1 MTLRLSHPLAIIPW
15 LTVAIF
21 LTPVILGLVGTWL
34 PAFGWFP
41 AIGLDR
47 LSLAPWSNLFSHPSF
62 PGALRHT
69 LVTGLGAA
77 ALALVSTALLLIGA
91 YPSALFSWLEKSLA
105 PILSIPHAAFAIG
118 MSFLLVP
125 SGWLVRLLALMSDR
139 LDRPPLWSTF
149 QDPHG
154 ISLIVTLALKEI
166 PFLLLMCLAIL
177 PTLKAQQTLWLANSL
192 GHSNRFAWL
201 WLIFPQLYRQIRLPF
216 FAVLAYSLTVVDIA
230 VIAGPTTPATLAVL
244 ITQWFNDPD
253 LSQRTVGAAGAATLL
268 MLLSLIMAGA
278 LLLENPLRRL
288 RSHCLE
294 RRLSGHW
301 PAWEK
306 PMARLI
312 SFVLLFF
319 YAAAL
324 LITLIWGLAAQW
336 RYPDVLPSRFSLD
349 KVAHSLTQLSDPLW
363 CTLLLATL
371 SALLAITVV
380 VGCLENEVRLKYDGQ
395 KVRGQKILVLL
406 YLPLLIPQIA
416 FIFGFQVWLIRVGLD
431 GTFVALLWSHLV
443 FVVPYV
449 FLTLSGPYR
458 QFDDRF
464 SWLALSLTGRR
475 AHSFWRIKLIIL
487 LRPILYAFATGFA
500 VSIAQYLPTIFVG
513 AGRFATLTTEAVALA
528 SGSDRRLMAVMAL
541 WQQLL
546 PLIVFALATLIP
558 AYRFRHRRAMSQTVS

>member
-1 MTLRLSHPLAIIPW
+1 
-15 LTVAIF
+15 V
-21 LTPVILGLVGTWL
+21 
-34 PAFGWFP
+34 
-41 AIGLDR
+41 
-47 LSLAPWSNLFSHPSF
+47 
-62 PGALRHT
+62 
-69 LVTGLGAA
+69 
-77 ALALVSTALLLIGA
+77 LLL
-91 YPSALFSWLEKSLA
+91 
-105 PILSIPHAAFAIG
+105 
-118 MSFLLVP
+118 
-125 SGWLVRLLALMSDR
+125 
-139 LDRPPLWSTF
+139 
-149 QDPHG
+149 
-154 ISLIVTLALKEI
+154 
-166 PFLLLMCLAIL
+166 
-177 PTLKAQQTLWLANSL
+177 
-192 GHSNRFAWL
+192 
-201 WLIFPQLYRQIRLPF
+201 
-216 FAVLAYSLTVVDIA
+216 
-230 VIAGPTTPATLAVL
+230 
-244 ITQWFNDPD
+244 
-253 LSQRTVGAAGAATLL
+253 
-268 MLLSLIMAGA
+268 LIMAGA
-278 LLLENPLRRL
+278 LLLEHPLSRL

-349 KVAHSLTQLSDPLW
+349 KVADSLTQLSDPLW

-371 SALLAITVV
+371 SALLAIIVV
-380 VGCLENEVRLKYDGQ
+380 VGCLENEVRLKYGSQ
-395 KVRGQKILVLL
+395 KVRGQKILLLL

-431 GTFVALLWSHLV
+431 GTFVALLWSHLI

-458 QFDDRF
+458 QFDDRY

-558 AYRFRHRRAMSQTVS
+558 VYRFRHRRAMSQTAS